1 VTTPNPQQFCNSS
14 EHDVSRRRVL
24 GTIGGT
30 AVGLGL
36 GALGGIVQPAVGE
49 QLRKKEKQ
57 VLLLWLDGGMSQLES
72 WDPKPNTRFGGPFRS
87 ISTSI
92 PGVQISELM
101 PQTAKLMHEIAVVRT
116 MKTEDANHS
125 SGVPKIMRGH
135 PKNRGVVYPFWG
147 SAVAKLMGPTSSGL
161 PPYLWV
167 KPGNG
172 GFISKYAGFLG
183 AKYGALAL
191 GDGKPPTNLIRP
203 DSISEKDATE
213 RRQLQQL
220 LNNRYSINRRKANNE
235 ANSYVF
241 DVADKLMQHRKLF
254 DESTLSAK
262 DRERYG
268 THDFGRHTLL
278 ARNLLEAGVR
288 FVQVTSYG
296 WDTHGDNF
304 NAHASRM
311 PKVDQVYSSLIQDL
325 KDRGMMDHVLVVLM
339 AEFGRTPRING
350 SVGRDHWPNAWSLS
364 MAGTGIKKGVVLGET
379 LADGTDTKTEPYD
392 IGSMFHTWYHALGI
406 DTAETEFMN
415 GTQPLPIAHDDMA
428 PVKELLV

>member
-1 VTTPNPQQFCNSS
+1 MTTRHERPLCNSS
-14 EHDVSRRRVL
+14 EHSVSRRRVL
-24 GTIGGT
+24 GAIGGT
-30 AVGLGL
+30 AAGLGM
-36 GALGGIVQPAVGE
+36 GALGGIVHPAVGE
-49 QLRKKEKQ
+49 ELRAKEKQ

-72 WDPKPNTRFGGPFRS
+72 WDPKPSTRFGGPLRS
-87 ISTSI
+87 IPTSI
-92 PGVQISELM
+92 PGIHISELM
-101 PQTAKLMHEIAVVRT
+101 PQTAKLMHEIAVART

-125 SGVPKIMRGH
+125 SGVPKILRGH
-135 PKNRGVVYPFWG
+135 PKNRGVVYPFFG
-147 SAVAKLMGPTSSGL
+147 SAVARLMGPTSSGL

-167 KPGNG
+167 KPGSG

-191 GDGKPPTNLIRP
+191 GDGKPPINLVRP
-203 DSISEKDATE
+203 DSISEPNAIE
-213 RRQLQQL
+213 RRELQQL
-220 LNNRYSINRRKANNE
+220 FNKQYALDRRKSNNE

-241 DVADKLMQHRKLF
+241 DVAEKLMRHQKLF
-254 DESTLSAK
+254 DESTLPAK

-311 PKVDQVYSSLIQDL
+311 PKVDQVYSALIQDL
-325 KDRGMMDHVLVVLM
+325 IDRGMMDHVLVVMM

-379 LADGTDTKTEPYD
+379 LADGTDVKTEPYD
-392 IGSMFHTWYHALGI
+392 IGSMFHTWYRALGI
-406 DTAETEFMN
+406 DSSETEFMN
-415 GTQPLPIAHDDMA
+415 GTQPLPIAHDDMS
-428 PVKELLV
+428 PIKELLV